1 MSTAASATRSSRRRR
16 TRSCSRFVA
25 ELDALA
31 EADGIDEET
40 AKQLLLRLRER
51 KLRRELESADDA
63 HVRELQHRLAE
74 VRTAIR
80 EFA

>member
-1 MSTAASATRSSRRRR
+1 MSTAASGDALLTEKTDEER
-16 TRSCSRFVA
+16 VPLMA

-31 EADGIDEET
+31 EVDVDEET

-63 HVRELQHRLAE
+63 HVRDLHRLAE